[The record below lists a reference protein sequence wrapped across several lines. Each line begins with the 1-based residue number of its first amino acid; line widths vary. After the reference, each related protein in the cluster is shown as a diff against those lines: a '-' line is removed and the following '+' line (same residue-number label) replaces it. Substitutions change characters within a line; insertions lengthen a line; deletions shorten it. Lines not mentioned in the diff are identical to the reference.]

1 MKKRSVN
8 YLSEHFSKVKK
19 LFLIMRLTVILTLLF
34 SVSTMASVYSQ
45 SAKLSVNVKNTTL
58 ESVFDKLAEQSEF
71 QFVYND
77 EVVAV
82 VENITANFENATVEQ
97 ILDEVLKNY
106 DLDYQVVNNVVV
118 ITPAPGKTKPNN
130 VTEPA
135 EQKKIKFSGKVI
147 DEEGKP
153 VPFAAV
159 VIKNTTIGAATNENG
174 EFEFEAEEGDYS
186 TLVVSSVGYLNE
198 EIEIGNQ
205 TNFDIALTQDIAGL
219 DEVMVTGYQTIS
231 RERSTGSFVKLKSDQ
246 IEQKRLSDLNTVLE
260 GQIAGFSDGVI
271 RGVTSMQGLT
281 TPLYV
286 IDGFPVENT
295 RYTQYG
301 SLVENLPDLNLED
314 IESITVLKDA
324 AATSIYGAR
333 AANGVVVIMT
343 RKASKG
349 QTNVSFSSNLT
360 VSPYRYY
367 TETLT
372 DAGDIVGLEQEWATG
387 NPKLQATDGSAATY
401 AQSLL
406 TNAVFTSQGMQ
417 SILNYY
423 AGNQSEAE
431 MNSQLSTLKG
441 MGYQY
446 YNDVEKYAKQNKF
459 YQQYNV
465 SIGKATD
472 QNNFMASVTYKNNK
486 FEDIYSKDQSV
497 GVDMRNTTEITKW
510 LSVDLGNYFSYQK
523 GTAQTYNPL
532 APGFVYQPYNRL
544 VDDSGNPFVSTAESR
559 LSQSTIDA
567 INNYGLYNMDITPLD
582 ELGMN
587 LQKSKNFA
595 NRTNVKLNIKITDW
609 LKYNAMFQ
617 YEYAV
622 DRTEQLKN
630 KESYAVRNLV
640 NRMASL
646 NSGNLVYNLPYGD
659 IYNEVQQ
666 YSNSYNFRQ
675 QIDFSKTFAEKH
687 DLTVIAGTE
696 TRNSKLEYRGNTLY
710 NYDADILSFTPV
722 DQKSLTSFYGSLLGG
737 SSVSNSDFAVIRE
750 LVNRFVSFYGNA
762 GYTYDG
768 KYTATGS
775 LRWDRSNLWG
785 TDNKYQNKP
794 TWSAGASW
802 NVSKEDF
809 FQLSSV
815 DMLKLRFSYG
825 IGGNIAKNSAPYM
838 TAYYF
843 PSSTVGGT
851 YGYVRSRPNPE
862 LSWEKTATTNIGV
875 DFSVL
880 KQRLSG
886 TVEFYNKKGSDL
898 LANTQG
904 VPTEGWGYSTYT
916 INNGEMQN
924 RGIELTLNGEIIK
937 TSDFGWN
944 ASLLYGYN
952 KNKVTYVNVEAPVYF
967 LQLDYPSEFPRIGT
981 PYNSIYGYK
990 WAGLSE
996 TGLPQ
1001 VYDSE
1006 GNALTYQ
1013 PSDLESIENLGTTV
1027 PKHSGSFNTSF
1038 RYKNFDLSALFIYQ
1052 LGHKIRNTYLPMLGN
1067 SYVWQAGGYI
1077 TNIAV
1082 GNNRINERWQQP
1094 GDELTTDVPRTVYEY
1109 DSEFNYALYSIYSN
1123 SSANVLNASNIRLS
1137 NVSLAYNIPENLLT
1151 KLKLQSVRLNFNVEN
1166 VFTLAKSDDA
1176 KYMLGGYRSPN
1187 YVFGINVNF

>member
-1 MKKRSVN
+1 MKKT
-8 YLSEHFSKVKK
+8 YLTYVFR
-19 LFLIMRLTVILTLLF
+19 FLRRHRRTFRIMRSLIVFILFF
-34 SVSTMASVYSQ
+34 SLQAQ
-45 SAKLSVNVKNTTL
+45 S
-58 ESVFDKLAEQSEF
+58 SVFSQARISVDLKDSRVEDLIKAIEKQTHLGF
-71 QFVYND
+71 LYD
-77 EVVAV
+77 EEELKDAKRISVRAKNET
-82 VENITANFENATVEQ
+82 VEN
-97 ILDEVLKNY
+97 VLKKAFQNTGLGFEI
-106 DLDYQVVNNVVV
+106 DHNTILIEPLRVSPEKQDEQQNIEKAIRGKAVDESGTG
-118 ITPAPGKTKPNN
+118 IPGVSILLK
-130 VTEPA
+130 E
-135 EQKKIKFSGKVI
+135 
-147 DEEGKP
+147 
-153 VPFAAV
+153 
-159 VIKNTTIGAATNENG
+159 TTIGTVTDKN
-174 EFEFEAEEGDYS
+174 GDYS
-186 TLVVSSVGYLNE
+186 LKVPEEGGTLVFSFVGMESKEVSFSKEEVLNVTLKE
-198 EIEIGNQ
+198 ATSELE
-205 TNFDIALTQDIAGL
+205 D
-219 DEVMVTGYQTIS
+219 VMVTGYQTIS

-246 IEQKRLSDLNTVLE
+246 IGQKRLGNLSTVLE
-260 GQIAGFSDGVI
+260 GQIAGFNDGLI

-295 RYTQYG
+295 RYTSRG
-301 SLVENLPDLNLED
+301 PLVENLPDLNLED

-333 AANGVVVIMT
+333 AANGVVVIIT
-343 RKASKG
+343 KKALRGK
-349 QTNVSFSSNLT
+349 TNVSFSSNLT
-360 VSPYRYY
+360 VSPYNYY

-372 DAGDIVGLEQEWATG
+372 DASDIVGLEKEWAAG
-387 NPKLQATDGSAATY
+387 NPQLQATDGSATSY

-406 TNAVFTSQGMQ
+406 SNAVFTSQGMQ

-423 AGNQSEAE
+423 AGNQSETE
-431 MNSQLSTLKG
+431 MNSQLNAFKG

-446 YNDVEKYAKQNKF
+446 YKDVEKHAKQNRF
-459 YQQYNV
+459 YQQYNI

-486 FEDIYSKDQSV
+486 YEDIYSKDESI
-497 GVDMRNTTEITKW
+497 GVDLRNSAEVTKW
-510 LSVDLGNYFSYQK
+510 LTVDFGNYFNYQK
-523 GTAQTYNPL
+523 GTAQTYDPL
-532 APGFVYQPYNRL
+532 NPGFVYQPYNRL
-544 VDDSGNPFVSTAESR
+544 VDDSGNPFVSTARSR
-559 LSQSTIDA
+559 LSESTIDA

-582 ELGMN
+582 ELGLN
-587 LQKSKNFA
+587 LMKSKNFS
-595 NRTNVKLNIKITDW
+595 NRTHIKVDIKLTDW

-617 YEYAV
+617 YEYGV
-622 DRTEQLKN
+622 DRTNQLKN
-630 KESYAVRNLV
+630 KESYAVRNMV
-640 NRMASL
+640 NQMASL
-646 NSGNLVYNLPYGD
+646 NSGTLVYNLPYGN
-659 IYNEVQQ
+659 IYNQVQQ
-666 YSNSYNFRQ
+666 YSNAYNFRQ
-675 QIDFSKTFAEKH
+675 QFDFNKTFADKH
-687 DLTVIAGTE
+687 YLSVIAGTE
-696 TRNSKLEYRGNTLY
+696 TRHSKLEYRGNTLY
-710 NYDADILSFTPV
+710 NYDPEILSFTPV
-722 DQKSLTSFYGSLLGG
+722 DQNTLISLVGSILGG
-737 SSVSNSDFAVIRE
+737 SNMSYSDFAVTRE

-785 TDNKYQNKP
+785 TDNKYQNRP
-794 TWSAGASW
+794 TWSAGAAW
-802 NVSKEDF
+802 NISKEDF
-809 FQLSSV
+809 FQVSSI

-838 TAYYF
+838 TASYF

-851 YGYVRSRPNPE
+851 YGYVVSRPNPQ
-862 LSWEKTATTNIGV
+862 LSWEKTATTNIGL
-875 DFSVL
+875 DFAVL
-880 KQRLSG
+880 KQRVFG
-886 TVEFYNKKGSDL
+886 AVEFYNKKGSDL

-924 RGIELTLNGEIIK
+924 RGVELTINGEIIK

-944 ASLLYGYN
+944 TTILYGYN

-1006 GNALTYQ
+1006 GNALTNQ

-1027 PKHSGSFNTSF
+1027 PKHSGSFSTSF
-1038 RYKNFDLSALFIYQ
+1038 HYKNFDLSALFIYQ
-1052 LGHKIRNTYLPMLGN
+1052 LGHKIRNTYLPMLNN
-1067 SYVWQAGGYI
+1067 SYSRAAGGYI

-1094 GDELTTDVPRTVYEY
+1094 GDELKTDVPRTVFEY
-1109 DSEFNYALYSIYSN
+1109 DSDFSYALYSIYSY
-1123 SSANVLNASNIRLS
+1123 SSVNILNASNVRLS
-1137 NVSLAYNIPENLLT
+1137 NVSLAYHIPENLLA

-1166 VFTLAKSDDA
+1166 VFTLTKSKDA

>member
-1 MKKRSVN
+1 MKKRCVN
-8 YLSEHFSKVKK
+8 YLPEHYWEVKK
-19 LFLIMRLTVILTLLF
+19 LFLIMRLTIIFTLLF
-34 SVSTMASVYSQ
+34 SFSTMASVYSQ
-45 SAKLSVNVKNTTL
+45 STKLTVSVKNTTL
-58 ESVFDKLAEQSEF
+58 ESIFEKLARQSEF

-77 EVVAV
+77 EEVAV
-82 VENITANFENATVEQ
+82 VKNVTVNFEGSTIEQ

-106 DLDYQVVNNVVV
+106 DLSYKIVNNVVV
-118 ITPAPGKTKPNN
+118 VTPVPGKINPNN
-130 VTEPA
+130 VSEPA
-135 EQKKIKFSGKVI
+135 EQKKIKFSGKVK
-147 DEEGKP
+147 DTEGNP
-153 VPFAAV
+153 IPFAAV
-159 VIKNTTIGAATNENG
+159 VIKNTNIGAATNEMG
-174 EFEFEAEEGDYS
+174 EFEFEAKEGDYS
-186 TLVVSSVGYLNE
+186 TLIVSSVGYLKK
-198 EIEIGNQ
+198 EIEIGNK
-205 TNFDIALTQDIAGL
+205 TDFEVVLKQDIAGL
-219 DEVMVTGYQTIS
+219 EEVMVTGYQTIS

-246 IEQKRLSDLNTVLE
+246 IQQKRLGNLSTVLE
-260 GQIAGFSDGVI
+260 GQIAGFNDGLI

-295 RYTQYG
+295 RYTPYG

-333 AANGVVVIMT
+333 AANGVVVIIT
-343 RKASKG
+343 KKALRGK
-349 QTNVSFSSNLT
+349 TNVSFSSNLT

-372 DAGDIVGLEQEWATG
+372 DASDIIGLEKEWAAG
-387 NPKLQATDGSAATY
+387 NPQLQATDGSAASY
-401 AQSLL
+401 ARSLL
-406 TNAVFTSQGMQ
+406 SNAVFTSQGMQ

-423 AGNQSEAE
+423 AGNQSETE
-431 MNSQLSTLKG
+431 MNNQLNAFKG

-446 YNDVEKYAKQNKF
+446 YKDVEKYAKQNMF

-486 FEDIYSKDQSV
+486 YEDIYSKDESV
-497 GVDMRNTTEITKW
+497 GVDLRNSTEVTKW
-510 LSVDLGNYFSYQK
+510 LTVDFDNYFNYQK
-523 GTAQTYNPL
+523 GTTQTYDPL
-532 APGFVYQPYNRL
+532 NPGFVYQPYNRL
-544 VDDSGNPFVSTAESR
+544 VDNSGNPFVSTAESR
-559 LSQSTIDA
+559 LSESTIDA
-567 INNYGLYNMDITPLD
+567 ISNYGLYNMDITPLD
-582 ELGMN
+582 ELGLN
-587 LQKSKNFA
+587 LTKSRNFS
-595 NRTNVKLNIKITDW
+595 NRTYIKVDIKLTDW

-617 YEYAV
+617 YEYGV
-622 DRTEQLKN
+622 DRTKQLKN
-630 KESYAVRNLV
+630 KESYAVRNTV
-640 NRMASL
+640 NQMASL
-646 NSGNLVYNLPYGD
+646 NSGTLVYNLPYGN

-666 YSNSYNFRQ
+666 YSNAYNFRQ
-675 QIDFSKTFAEKH
+675 QFDFNKTFADKH
-687 DLTVIAGTE
+687 YLTLITGTE
-696 TRNSKLEYRGNTLY
+696 TRHSKLEYRGNTLY
-710 NYDADILSFTPV
+710 NYDPEILSFTPV
-722 DQKSLTSFYGSLLGG
+722 DQNTLISLVGSILGG
-737 SSVSNSDFAVIRE
+737 SNMSYSDFAVTRE

-785 TDNKYQNKP
+785 TDSKYQNRP
-794 TWSAGASW
+794 TWSAGAAW
-802 NVSKEDF
+802 NISKEDF
-809 FQLSSV
+809 FQVSSI

-838 TAYYF
+838 TASYF

-851 YGYVRSRPNPE
+851 YGYVVSRPNPQ
-862 LSWEKTATTNIGV
+862 LSWEKTTTTNIGV
-875 DFSVL
+875 DFAVL

-886 TVEFYNKKGSDL
+886 AVEFYNKKGSDL

-924 RGIELTLNGEIIK
+924 RGVELTINGEIIK
-937 TSDFGWN
+937 TSNFGWN
-944 ASLLYGYN
+944 TTILYGYN

-981 PYNSIYGYK
+981 PYNSIYGYQ

-1013 PSDLESIENLGTTV
+1013 PTDLESIENLGTTV
-1027 PKHSGSFNTSF
+1027 PKHSGSFSTSF
-1038 RYKNFDLSALFIYQ
+1038 HYKNFDLSALFIYQ
-1052 LGHKIRNTYLPMLGN
+1052 LGHKIRNTYLPMLNN
-1067 SYVWQAGGYI
+1067 SYSGATGGYI
-1077 TNIAV
+1077 TTIAV

-1094 GDELTTDVPRTVYEY
+1094 GDELKTDVPRAVFEY
-1109 DSEFNYALYSIYSN
+1109 DPDYSDALYSIYSY
-1123 SSANVLNASNIRLS
+1123 SSVNILDASNVRLS
-1137 NVSLAYNIPENLLT
+1137 NVSLAYHIPENIVT
-1151 KLKLQSVRLNFNVEN
+1151 NLKLQSVRLNFNVEN
-1166 VFTLAKSDDA
+1166 VFTLTKSKDA